1 MSWRAVSK
9 LDQKERA
16 LSSCPSEQVT
26 RFGRQAQNFTLQLIL
41 QFPDE
46 WYPSQDSPMP
56 SLGRIPLYTLVH
68 FYCLL
73 LPSLFNFFLIELYSI
88 YNIVLISGVHQRG
101 SGIYIYFQII
111 FRFRLLQ
118 DTEYRSLCYPVNP
131 CCFSVLCMCLVAQ
144 SCPTLCDPMD
154 CSPPG
159 SSIHEDSPGKN
170 TRVGCHALL
179 QGIFPTQ
186 GLNPGLLHCRQV
198 LYHLC
203 H

>member
-46 WYPSQDSPMP
+46 WYPSQDSPVP

-68 FYCLL
+68 FTVYYSPHFSIFFNWIILDLQYCV
-73 LPSLFNFFLIELYSI
+73 NFRSTSKGFRY
-88 YNIVLISGVHQRG
+88 
-101 SGIYIYFQII
+101 IYIYFQII

>member
-1 MSWRAVSK
+1 MADRPRISPF
-9 LDQKERA
+9 
-16 LSSCPSEQVT
+16 SSFYNSQMNGT
-26 RFGRQAQNFTLQLIL
+26 RHRIRPCLVWEGHPCTPWYVLLFTT
-41 QFPDE
+41 
-46 WYPSQDSPMP
+46 
-56 SLGRIPLYTLVH
+56 PLT
-68 FYCLL
+68 FQ
-73 LPSLFNFFLIELYSI
+73 FFLIELYSI

-101 SGIYIYFQII
+101 SVIYIYFQII
-111 FRFRLLQ
+111 FHFRLLQ
-118 DTEYRSLCYPVNP
+118 DTKYRSLCYPVNP
-131 CCFSVLCMCLVAQ
+131 CCFSVLCLCLVAQ

-186 GLNPGLLHCRQV
+186 GSNPGLLHCRQV